1 MDAVFVWWPEPG
13 RPEKHFVFKSVFQ
26 FPHKVGMQFLRP
38 QTTSERENAGEVGG
52 NLIINRHKHL
62 SLRQQ
67 RELLPIFRVKRE
79 ILYALE
85 KYRTLVLIG
94 GEIAFPILLLT

>member
-1 MDAVFVWWPEPG
+1 M
-13 RPEKHFVFKSVFQ
+13 
-26 FPHKVGMQFLRP
+26 
-38 QTTSERENAGEVGG
+38 
-52 NLIINRHKHL
+52 IINRHKHL

-85 KYRTLVLIG
+85 KHRTLVLIG
-94 GEIAFPILLLT
+94 GEIAFPILLLTWLMYSIDRDWLWEEHSAAPVPA